1 MAARRKKTTTRRK
14 KTINVPL
21 VSTSAGLAIFT
32 ALDGSKALTEA
43 LGGQIG
49 TALNTVAG
57 CMNSPQGKAGLTA
70 AVGGAVITKLLLKSL
85 PRNVGKLGPVV
96 FTTG

>member
-1 MAARRKKTTTRRK
+1 MVARRKRATTRRK
-14 KTINVPL
+14 KSINIPL
-21 VSTSAGLAIFT
+21 VSTASGLAIFT
-32 ALDGSKALTEA
+32 ALNGSQALTEA

-49 TALNTVAG
+49 TAVNTVAAS
-57 CMNSPQGKAGLTA
+57 MQSSTGKAQLTA

-85 PRNVGKLGPVV
+85 PRNVGKLGPVN